1 MITSVARA
9 GTAQRPVIGR
19 PAGRFHGRVALVTG
33 GARGIGAAISR
44 QLADDGATIAAAYRQ
59 GRGPAEMLVE
69 DLAHSGV
76 AASIHQGH
84 VGSPYDCERVVAE
97 VLERHGRLDLLVNNA
112 GMTVDKSVL
121 KMTPHDWNEVL
132 SVNLSGAF
140 YLSKLALEHML
151 TRGTGRI
158 VNISSIIGQTGNIGQ
173 ANYAAAK
180 AGLFG
185 LTMSMAREAAQQLHK
200 TGRLHA
206 DTAGVTVNAVAP
218 GFIDTEMVA
227 AVPSHL
233 LERIVQQIPVKRL
246 GRPDEIARIV
256 AFLCDDA
263 SSYITGQVWAVNGGM
278 DM

>member
-1 MITSVARA
+1 MTTTTTGAS
-9 GTAQRPVIGR
+9 TAELTVTQRPIGR
-19 PAGRFHGRVALVTG
+19 LQGRVALVTG

-44 QLADDGATIAAAYRQ
+44 QLADEGATVAAAYRH
-59 GRGPAEMLVE
+59 GRGAAEMLVE
-69 DLAHSGV
+69 DLARSGV
-76 AASIHQGH
+76 EASMHQGH
-84 VGSPYDCERVVAE
+84 VGSPYDCERVVGE

-112 GMTVDKSVL
+112 GITVDKSVL

-151 TRGTGRI
+151 ARGTGRI

-200 TGRLHA
+200 AGRLEPEA
-206 DTAGVTVNAVAP
+206 PGLTVNAVAP

-227 AVPSHL
+227 AVPPHV

-246 GRPDEIARIV
+246 GRPDEVARIV